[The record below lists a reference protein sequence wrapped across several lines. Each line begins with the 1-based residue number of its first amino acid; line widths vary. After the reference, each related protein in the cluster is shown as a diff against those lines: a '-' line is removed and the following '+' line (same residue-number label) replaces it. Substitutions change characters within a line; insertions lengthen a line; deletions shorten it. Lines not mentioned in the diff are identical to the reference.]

1 MTDSIRGR
9 TDYAPPT
16 GRHNICRLCGCP
28 ISVSNRYHYCNS
40 CKRDGMKAR
49 AKVPGQ
55 IERLLARK
63 AMWETARADV
73 LAEFSEDRIV
83 GRAMRE
89 ARDAAD

>member
-1 MTDSIRGR
+1 MTDTIRGR
-9 TDYAPPT
+9 TDYALPT

-55 IERLLARK
+55 VKRLLKRK
-63 AMWETARADV
+63 AQWEAARADV
-73 LAEFSEDRIV
+73 LAEFSAGRIV
-83 GRAMRE
+83 KAAVREVGR
-89 ARDAAD
+89 